1 MNYYTASRSA
11 GRALAVHART
21 CRAGACFPLLSRPI
35 AHSTSRLDKCCAS
48 KKNTVPQGAAQPAP
62 SIGFWSSRATWH
74 RASLNTL
81 RCLVG
86 CTTGDFSAMWLLQT
100 HYPELGMPTIMAI
113 SMAAGISTSMVL
125 ETVLLRLGRDGL
137 SWPAAAKTAAGMSL
151 ISMVTM
157 ELAENVV
164 DYSLT
169 GGAVAFDSPAF
180 WLSALV
186 SMGAGFLAPL
196 PYNYHRLRKYGKAY
210 YRDIVMN
217 HYTNSAGPAWSAPPP
232 QTPPHHVSLRNL
244 EQTLAALQLGDQLV
258 YESQTQS
265 YRFALFRF
273 RRDDGSRIA
282 VKVQQ
287 QWPIATHP
295 DNMQNVV
302 RRELYALKKLESI
315 HFKYAPKC
323 IAYDTS
329 FDNPIRMPFLVVTW
343 TEGEPLTWTTHYPP
357 MDMRMR
363 VLNQLFQ
370 IQLELIEDSL
380 ESCNETA
387 RHFYSRLIHD
397 KMMIAPRGP
406 PGIGSIPTQEDYWS
420 QLAQLECVLG
430 PAQDEKTYAIAH
442 NNLVPDNIIVDREHN
457 IEWYNA
463 SLHLLHLAHSAN
475 VKDSLV
481 GWSFGGLYPLSQ
493 AAILPRFLA
502 PAVGV
507 EDAASARQIAHAAVG
522 DKIQY
527 RHPLNVYNMAPTP
540 GRQAMLRWQ
549 NGDDADFRAL
559 YLLSMKHRDVHA
571 WLARHR
577 WRPPHCQAWQDVGRM
592 PQPQLRPVPVPAAP
606 SEHRAEDAA
615 GRLQ

>member
-1 MNYYTASRSA
+1 MNCYTASRSA

-48 KKNTVPQGAAQPAP
+48 KKNTVPQGGAQPAP

-196 PYNYHRLRKYGKAY
+196 PYNYHRLRNLHTD

-217 HYTNSAGPAWSAPPP
+217 YYTNSAGPAWSAPP

-463 SLHLLHLAHSAN
+463 SLHLFHLAHSAN

-502 PAVGV
+502 PAVGI

-592 PQPQLRPVPVPAAP
+592 PQPQPRPAAP
-606 SEHRAEDAA
+606 SEHRPEDAA

>member
-1 MNYYTASRSA
+1 MNCHTASRTA
-11 GRALAVHART
+11 GRALASHART
-21 CRAGACFPLLSRPI
+21 WRAGACFPLLSRPI

-48 KKNTVPQGAAQPAP
+48 KKKTVPQGGAQPAP

-100 HYPELGMPTIMAI
+100 HYPELGMPAIMGI

-157 ELAENVV
+157 ELAENIV

-169 GGAVAFDSPAF
+169 GGAVVFDSPAF

-217 HYTNSAGPAWSAPPP
+217 YYTNSAGPARSAPP
-232 QTPPHHVSLRNL
+232 QTPPHHISLQNL
-244 EQTLAALQLGDQLV
+244 ELTLAALQLGDQLV

-273 RRDDGSRIA
+273 RRHDGSRIA
-282 VKVQQ
+282 LKVQQ
-287 QWPIATHP
+287 QGPIATHP
-295 DNMQNVV
+295 DNVQNVV

-315 HFKYAPKC
+315 HFRYAPKC
-323 IAYDTS
+323 IAFDLS
-329 FDNPIRMPFLVVTW
+329 FNNPIRMPFLVVTW
-343 TEGEPLTWTTHYPP
+343 TEGEPLAWTTHYPP

-406 PGIGSIPTQEDYWS
+406 PGLGGIPTQEDYWS
-420 QLAQLECVLG
+420 QLAQLECILG
-430 PAQDEKTYAIAH
+430 PAQDDKTYAIAH
-442 NNLVPDNIIVDREHN
+442 NNLVPENIIVDREHN
-457 IEWYNA
+457 IEC
-463 SLHLLHLAHSAN
+463 
-475 VKDSLV
+475 LV

-502 PAVGV
+502 PAIGI

-527 RHPLNVYNMAPTP
+527 RHPLSLYNMAPTP

-577 WRPPHCQAWQDVGRM
+577 WRPPHCQTWRDVGRM
-592 PQPQLRPVPVPAAP
+592 PQPQPRPVSVPAVP
-606 SEHRAEDAA
+606 SEHKREGET

>member
-1 MNYYTASRSA
+1 
-11 GRALAVHART
+11 
-21 CRAGACFPLLSRPI
+21 
-35 AHSTSRLDKCCAS
+35 
-48 KKNTVPQGAAQPAP
+48 
-62 SIGFWSSRATWH
+62 
-74 RASLNTL
+74 
-81 RCLVG
+81 
-86 CTTGDFSAMWLLQT
+86 
-100 HYPELGMPTIMAI
+100 
-113 SMAAGISTSMVL
+113 
-125 ETVLLRLGRDGL
+125 
-137 SWPAAAKTAAGMSL
+137 
-151 ISMVTM
+151 
-157 ELAENVV
+157 
-164 DYSLT
+164 
-169 GGAVAFDSPAF
+169 
-180 WLSALV
+180 
-186 SMGAGFLAPL
+186 
-196 PYNYHRLRKYGKAY
+196 
-210 YRDIVMN
+210 MN
-217 HYTNSAGPAWSAPPP
+217 HYTNSAGLAWSAPP

-295 DNMQNVV
+295 DNMQTVV

-463 SLHLLHLAHSAN
+463 SLHLFHLAHSAN

-502 PAVGV
+502 PAVGI

-522 DKIQY
+522 DKTQY
-527 RHPLNVYNMAPTP
+527 RHPLNVYNLAPTP

-592 PQPQLRPVPVPAAP
+592 PQPQPRPAAP
-606 SEHRAEDAA
+606 IVLQSRPQQHVHETLFDAVRRVPECRNPLTRAACVLALQRLRLRLEPRYGNRKTELVVRSVKEPVRAVKGRFEEACGLVLGIQSHDRVLNTLYRFAKTVAAWKLYECHYLRFRVSGRAREYLTKHGAVKKRLPPCFHCTTFGRNNAGSLSAHDESRSSKAASLLGDAWPITYF
-615 GRLQ
+615 GLVLETRLLRHKPLWQARQQRDKTLICALRRGYGCLVTPRAA